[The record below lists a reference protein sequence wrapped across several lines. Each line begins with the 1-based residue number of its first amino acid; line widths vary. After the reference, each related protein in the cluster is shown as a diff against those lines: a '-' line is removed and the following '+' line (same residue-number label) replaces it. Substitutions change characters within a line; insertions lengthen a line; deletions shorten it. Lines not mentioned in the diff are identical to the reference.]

1 MSSRPDHHNRP
12 RHVEL
17 SPSAMLITWLVAAV
31 GVGVVLMMPDH
42 YQASARVF
50 VDTQSILRPLMTGI
64 AVQPNIEQ
72 QVAMLSR
79 TLLSRPTVEWL
90 VRTVDL
96 DLGAHSK
103 AARYGRCRDQVH
115 QHPDHRARQSLYAVL
130 SRPEP

>member
-1 MSSRPDHHNRP
+1 MDEFLGQITTTVRGMWSYRR
-12 RHVEL
+12 L
-17 SPSAMLITWLVAAV
+17 AMLITWLVAAV

-79 TLLSRPTVEWL
+79 TLLSRPTVERL

-96 DLGAHSK
+96 DLGAHSRLQK
-103 AARYGRCRDQVH
+103 MRWSM
-115 QHPDHRARQSLYAVL
+115 P
-130 SRPEP
+130 